1 MIVTSN
7 FLEAKSGKKIESDY
21 HMNSS
26 VKGYGIPFIP
36 EVERTNAGKVV
47 VDEYSKISAFNIAF
61 AVGDL
66 SVFKIADSQ
75 GGSIGN
81 SKNLSLQPA

>member
-1 MIVTSN
+1 
-7 FLEAKSGKKIESDY
+7 
-21 HMNSS
+21 MNSS
-26 VKGYGIPFIP
+26 VKGYGIPFVP

-81 SKNLSLQPA
+81 SKNLSLQLA